1 MLFFFF
7 KSATVCVPQG
17 PRRKPS
23 PVESRIPRAGNSW
36 TFPVR
41 SALPAAGL
49 GVYPLPSSMTV
60 SGLHQM
66 RMQSAETRVVLASPE
81 AILLQSLSELA
92 NGRVQGPPTEI
103 PLPCNFQL
111 VHCCNKAPLSCNSLA
126 FTSHLLKNRS
136 M

>member
-1 MLFFFF
+1 M
-7 KSATVCVPQG
+7 
-17 PRRKPS
+17 
-23 PVESRIPRAGNSW
+23 I
-36 TFPVR
+36 
-41 SALPAAGL
+41 
-49 GVYPLPSSMTV
+49 V

-66 RMQSAETRVVLASPE
+66 RVQSAETRVALASPE
-81 AILLQSLSELA
+81 RILLQSLSELA

-111 VHCCNKAPLSCNSLA
+111 VHCCNKAPLSYNSLA